1 MAKARTSGLRTELFP
16 DAAKMKKQMSYANS
30 KNIPFVVLAGENE
43 IEQGKFTLK
52 DMANGEQQLLTID
65 EIIDKVVSGANA

>member
-1 MAKARTSGLRTELFP
+1 LRTELFP

-65 EIIDKVVSGANA
+65 EIIDKVVSGVSA